1 MKTFY
6 FSHMHV
12 YTSEQKRREG
22 NFISFLRAR
31 MHGCVS
37 QSHRNAD
44 EEGPGT
50 TRRTRTPPAPYALC
64 NEDWA
69 RPEVPVTPAASG
81 HFSDAENASGHGA
94 GGGIGRTDRRM
105 GIASAR
111 KEVSVSVS
119 VKWCTRQREVTTSAM
134 KNSEEYRLRC
144 ECCYC
149 CRRE

>member
-1 MKTFY
+1 MANLYTFG
-6 FSHMHV
+6 
-12 YTSEQKRREG
+12 TK
-22 NFISFLRAR
+22 
-31 MHGCVS
+31 
-37 QSHRNAD
+37 
-44 EEGPGT
+44 EEGGQLYFLSQCMDASVRVAEMLTRRGT
-50 TRRTRTPPAPYALC
+50 TRRTPPAPYAALC

-94 GGGIGRTDRRM
+94 GGGIGRTDGW

-119 VKWCTRQREVTTSAM
+119 VKWCTRQREVQCNM
-134 KNSEEYRLRC
+134 KGMEEYRLMC
-144 ECCYC
+144 ECCC